1 MKAHPEYK
9 YQPRK
14 PCEVKRRN
22 KKPSESSVFKQI
34 DDN

>member
-14 PCEVKRRN
+14 PYEVKRRN
-22 KKPSESSVFKQI
+22 KKPSESPAFKQI
-34 DDN
+34 DN